1 MTTPLASGREATRA
15 NSRRSARAPRLSMIH
30 RFGPAVCVLALAPA
44 LTASSAD
51 AVRTSDDPAAGAAVS
66 QVPPPIRLS
75 SPAVSMALV
84 PFSACWSNQH
94 SGFCYDGAPPHP
106 LPSLGGL
113 GGLGGKVTLVF
124 ARDGWH
130 FRVSA
135 VAKGGHR
142 TRLDLVRTGQRSW
155 LLRLDALPPGHY
167 RAQVFGRGEQGD
179 VAGAFAFTLG

>member
-1 MTTPLASGREATRA
+1 MTTPNASGREATGA
-15 NSRRSARAPRLSMIH
+15 EARRRTRAPRLPLIH
-30 RFGPAVCVLALAPA
+30 RLGAAVCVVALAPA
-44 LTASSAD
+44 LTASAAD
-51 AVRTSDDPAAGAAVS
+51 AVRTSDDPAAGAAVT

-75 SPAVSMALV
+75 SPAVSIALV
-84 PFSACWSNQH
+84 PFSACWSNQQ

-113 GGLGGKVTLVF
+113 GGRVTLAF

-135 VAKGGHR
+135 VGEGGHR
-142 TRLDLVRTGQRSW
+142 TRLDLVRTGDRSW
-155 LLRLDALPPGHY
+155 RLRLDALPPGHY